1 MQSPNKDILSIIENF
16 KHTGISV
23 LRPLNENQLS
33 QIIQLANDK
42 FHKDIPIMSD
52 NQYDI
57 VKEFIE
63 QKFPHN
69 ATITQIGAE
78 VEKNKVVLPYEMGS
92 MDKIKPDTN
101 ALALYLSKFKGPYI
115 LSCKVDGVSILY
127 TTTGQTPK
135 LYTRGN
141 GKIGQDVSH
150 LIPYLHLPKIKGI
163 AIRGE
168 LIISKKVFEEKYK
181 TLFANPRNMVAGIVN
196 HKHISNAI
204 HDVDF
209 VAYEVISPEINPS
222 SQMYFLENI
231 KINRILYKITETL
244 TNEMLSAI
252 LIEWRKTYKYE
263 IDGVIVCDDN
273 TYTRK
278 SGNPDHAFAFK
289 MVLSDQIAEAKVVDV
304 IWSPS
309 KDGYLKPRVQIE
321 PIKLGGVTIEFA
333 TGFNAAFIMDN
344 CIGIGATIE
353 LIRSGDVIPY
363 IKSVT
368 VPSKEAKM
376 PSVTYKWNETHI
388 DIIIENPLEDPTV
401 KEKNITGF
409 FTGIGVER
417 LSTGNIS
424 RLIKYGYDTVSK
436 IIGMAES
443 DFLKVDGFKQK
454 MANTIYIGIQQ
465 KLNEASI
472 VNLMAGSNI
481 FGRGFSEKK
490 IELVIGEIPN
500 ILVSNDSIEQKI
512 QAVSVIKGMATKS
525 AEAFVYKI
533 NDFKD
538 FLIECNLEYKL
549 QLTPQEKPIEQHD
562 HHLFG
567 KTVVLTG
574 SRDKTII
581 EFLKNIGANNG
592 TSISKNTFIVVAKNK
607 DEDTEKLKQAKKLN
621 ITIMS
626 TEEFIETYI
635 NN

>member
-1 MQSPNKDILSIIENF
+1 
-16 KHTGISV
+16 
-23 LRPLNENQLS
+23 
-33 QIIQLANDK
+33 
-42 FHKDIPIMSD
+42 MSD

-273 TYTRK
+273 TYSRK

-304 IWSPS
+304 LWSPS

-388 DIIIENPLEDPTV
+388 DIIIENLLEDPTV

-417 LSTGNIS
+417 LSSGNIS
-424 RLIKYGYDTVSK
+424 RLIKYGYDTVAK

-454 MANTIYIGIQQ
+454 MANTIYTGIQQ

-538 FLIECNLEYKL
+538 FLIECNLQYKL
-549 QLTPQEKPIEQHD
+549 QPIIQEKPIEQHD

-621 ITIMS
+621 IEIMS

-635 NN
+635 NK

>member
-1 MQSPNKDILSIIENF
+1 
-16 KHTGISV
+16 
-23 LRPLNENQLS
+23 
-33 QIIQLANDK
+33 
-42 FHKDIPIMSD
+42 
-52 NQYDI
+52 
-57 VKEFIE
+57 
-63 QKFPHN
+63 
-69 ATITQIGAE
+69 
-78 VEKNKVVLPYEMGS
+78 
-92 MDKIKPDTN
+92 
-101 ALALYLSKFKGPYI
+101 
-115 LSCKVDGVSILY
+115 
-127 TTTGQTPK
+127 
-135 LYTRGN
+135 
-141 GKIGQDVSH
+141 
-150 LIPYLHLPKIKGI
+150 
-163 AIRGE
+163 
-168 LIISKKVFEEKYK
+168 
-181 TLFANPRNMVAGIVN
+181 
-196 HKHISNAI
+196 
-204 HDVDF
+204 
-209 VAYEVISPEINPS
+209 
-222 SQMYFLENI
+222 MYFLENI

-278 SGNPDHAFAFK
+278 SGNPVHAFAFK

-512 QAVSVIKGMATKS
+512 QAVSLIKGMATKS

-533 NDFKD
+533 NDFID
-538 FLIECNLEYKL
+538 FLIECNLQYKL
-549 QLTPQEKPIEQHD
+549 QPIIQENPIEQHD
-562 HHLFG
+562 HHLYG

-635 NN
+635 NK